1 MKLIFVQ
8 PCWHEEEFKMS
19 YPIVVIGAGLS
30 GLYSSYLLAEAG
42 HRVLLVE
49 GRERIGGR
57 IVSENAG
64 SGEHRVDLGPSW
76 FWPGINPRVEALL
89 AKIGLR
95 SFAQHHV
102 GAISIERADGQ
113 MMRQAVTWAQQPE
126 SFRVAGGMQAVVDAL
141 AARLG
146 DRVHVKTGT
155 RLRKMTQHSHAIE
168 LQFEDQAGVWT
179 QLAVQVIL
187 AIPPRLLAQDIGM
200 APSWP
205 QELQQQL
212 RNTPTWMA
220 QHAKLVAVYQTAF
233 WREQGWSGAAMS
245 QRGPLSEI
253 HDASDESGQVAAL
266 FGFFAPTA
274 NYRAGVGEAQL
285 ERLAL
290 AQLSRLFGPAAAKPL
305 QVYLQDWSSQPFTA
319 SQDDRHPLAMH
330 PIYRPVPVPKSWEQ
344 RLWLAGTEQSAE
356 FGGYLE
362 GALDS
367 AEVAV
372 AGLLQRISG
381 LNVSRQPKNEV
392 A

>member
-1 MKLIFVQ
+1 
-8 PCWHEEEFKMS
+8 MS

-42 HRVLLVE
+42 HPVLLVE

-57 IVSENAG
+57 IVSENTG
-64 SGEHRVDLGPSW
+64 SVEHRVDLGPSW
-76 FWPGINPRVEALL
+76 FWPGMNPRVEALL
-89 AKIGLR
+89 ASLGLR
-95 SFAQHHV
+95 SFAQHHA

-113 MMRQAVTWAQQPE
+113 VMRQAVTWAQQPE

-146 DRVHVKTGT
+146 ERVHVKTGT

-168 LQFEDQAGVWT
+168 LQFEDQAGIWT
-179 QLAVQVIL
+179 QFAAQVIL
-187 AIPPRLLAQDIGM
+187 AIPPRLLAQDVRM
-200 APSWP
+200 EPAWP
-205 QELQQQL
+205 LELQQQL

-220 QHAKLVAVYQTAF
+220 QHAKFVAVYPTAF
-233 WREQGWSGAAMS
+233 WREQGLSGAAMS

-253 HDASDESGQVAAL
+253 HDASDENGQVAAL
-266 FGFFAPTA
+266 FGFIGASA
-274 NYRAGVGEAQL
+274 SYRAGVGEAQL
-285 ERLAL
+285 KRLAL
-290 AQLSRLFGPAAAKPL
+290 AQLGRLFGPAAAKPL

-319 SQDDRHPLAMH
+319 SQHDRHPLAMH
-330 PIYRPVPVPKSWEQ
+330 PMYRPVPVPKLWEQ

-372 AGLLQRISG
+372 ASLLQRISG
-381 LNVSRQPKNEV
+381 LKVSRQPKNEV

>member
-1 MKLIFVQ
+1 
-8 PCWHEEEFKMS
+8 MS

-30 GLYSSYLLAEAG
+30 GLYSSYLLAQAG

-57 IVSENAG
+57 IVSEHTG
-64 SGEHRVDLGPSW
+64 DSEHRVDLGPSW
-76 FWPGINPRVEALL
+76 FWPGMNPRVEALL
-89 AKIGLR
+89 AALGLR
-95 SFAQHHV
+95 SFAQHHA
-102 GAISIERADGQ
+102 GAFSIERADGQ
-113 MMRQAVTWAQQPE
+113 LLRQAVTWTQQPE

-146 DRVHVKTGT
+146 ERVHVKTGT
-155 RLRKMTQHSHAIE
+155 RLRKMTRHSHAIE
-168 LQFEDQAGVWT
+168 LQFEDQAGIWT
-179 QLAVQVIL
+179 QLAAQVIL
-187 AIPPRLLAQDIGM
+187 AIPPRLLAQDVGM
-200 APSWP
+200 EPAWP
-205 QELQQQL
+205 LELQQQL

-220 QHAKLVAVYQTAF
+220 QHAKFVAVYPTTF
-233 WREQGWSGAAMS
+233 WREQGWSGTAMS

-266 FGFFAPTA
+266 FGFLAPTA
-274 NYRAGVGEAQL
+274 NYRAGVGDAQL
-285 ERLAL
+285 QQLAL

-305 QVYLQDWSSQPFTA
+305 QVYLQDWSWQPFTA
-319 SQDDRHPLAMH
+319 SLHDRHPLAVH
-330 PIYRPVPVPKSWEQ
+330 PMYRPVPVPKSWEQ

-367 AEVAV
+367 AELAV

-381 LNVSRQPKNEV
+381 LHDSDQPKHEV